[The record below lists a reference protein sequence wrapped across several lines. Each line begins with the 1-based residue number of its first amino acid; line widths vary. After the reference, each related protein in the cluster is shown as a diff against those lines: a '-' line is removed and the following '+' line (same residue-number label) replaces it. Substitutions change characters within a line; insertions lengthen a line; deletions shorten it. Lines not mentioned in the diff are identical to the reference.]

1 MSATETLH
9 VLQLSAQDFM
19 GLRAVEVRLTP
30 EGALFTGENGS
41 GKTSALSILEA
52 AFCGKAGEPKAP
64 IRDGT
69 YHAEIGVVVGVDGAP
84 RFKVTKEWDNDG
96 KPGKLIVTG
105 VDGARFASP
114 QKMLDELYNTLTFD
128 LGAFLS
134 PKGAQTPDAT
144 IKKQVE
150 MLLAA
155 CPLDIN
161 LDMHAAERKK
171 LYDSRTALK
180 RDVDTYAVKLRTTTR
195 QDVPER
201 VAVDALRAS
210 LRDASAAAATLRADR
225 DRVTGIDKE
234 LETLRKRFEE
244 LRTERAQIVERVT
257 KTPVLDV
264 GALETQL
271 AAAERQNEEAIRAA
285 TANQQYDALMKDLG
299 DARKKVETLT
309 AGIEALDKQ
318 KVEAL
323 ARAKFPVEGM
333 GLDETLGITLTE
345 DGRTVPFLQVNT
357 ARRIDIAF
365 RILARLNGSLKIA
378 RIADGNDLDHKTL
391 ALIARTARVLE
402 RQLFVERIA
411 ADASLPVLEF
421 SEGSVTAR
429 PAAPA
434 AATT

>member
-1 MSATETLH
+1 MADDEVLH

-19 GLRAVEVRLTP
+19 GLRAVQVQLTP
-30 EGALFTGENGS
+30 EGALFTGDNGS

-69 YHAEIGVVVGVDGAP
+69 FHAEIGVVVGVDGEP

-128 LGAFLS
+128 LSAFLS

-150 MLLAA
+150 MLLTA
-155 CPLDIN
+155 CPLDVD
-161 LDMHAAERKK
+161 LDKLAAERKK
-171 LYDSRTALK
+171 LYDTRTAVK
-180 RDVDTYAVKLRTTTR
+180 RDLDTYAVKLRTTTR
-195 QDVPER
+195 ADVPER
-201 VAVDALRAS
+201 IPTDALRTQ
-210 LRDASAAAATLRADR
+210 LREASAAAATLAADR
-225 DRVTGIDKE
+225 KRVEVIDADIAALRLRFQALQKE
-234 LETLRKRFEE
+234 REE
-244 LRTERAQIVERVT
+244 IVARVAAA
-257 KTPVLDV
+257 PALDV
-264 GALETQL
+264 GTLETQL
-271 AAAERQNEEAIRAA
+271 AAAERQNEEAIRLASENTKYA
-285 TANQQYDALMKDLG
+285 ELMKDLG
-299 DARKKVETLT
+299 EAKKKVEALT
-309 AGIEALDKQ
+309 AGIEALDQQ
-318 KVEAL
+318 KFEAL
-323 ARAKFPVEGM
+323 ARARFPVAGM

-365 RILARLNGSLKIA
+365 RILAKLHGNLKIA

-391 ALIARTARVLE
+391 AMIARTAAVLE
-402 RQLFVERIA
+402 RQLFIERING
-411 ADASLPVLEF
+411 DGSLPVLEF
-421 SEGSVTAR
+421 SDGNVTAR
-429 PAAPA
+429 AAVPPAP
-434 AATT
+434 